1 MVISGIIVLRQS
13 ADAAPDDHN
22 PLPLDRRLSIVIT
35 SGVVMNWAM
44 WGFFSI
50 VGSYFF
56 LAIAGGK
63 RK

>member
-1 MVISGIIVLRQS
+1 
-13 ADAAPDDHN
+13 
-22 PLPLDRRLSIVIT
+22 LPLDRRLSSVIT

-56 LAIAGGK
+56 LAIAGGR